1 MKKENGNVENVK
13 NCLITKLLRTFILM
27 TEIKRDKIM
36 KIVLVISVLLN
47 LYFIGLRIFYYYETK
62 DACNSFNENLNVVY
76 DWKYGF
82 LSACKYEY

>member
-1 MKKENGNVENVK
+1 MEKASGNVENAESY
-13 NCLITKLLRTFILM
+13 LITKLLKNFM
-27 TEIKRDKIM
+27 TEIKEDKIM